1 MSARERTVGQV
12 AALVGLTVRALHHY
26 DAIGL
31 VSPTC
36 RSAAGYRLYGEA
48 DLRRLQQVLVLR
60 ELGFG
65 LDAVRDLLDA
75 PVARRREA
83 LLAQRATL
91 ERQRAHA
98 DAVLGAIDATLLT
111 LEASTPMN
119 IDTLFEGHDQFRN
132 GEYAQ
137 EAERRWGDTDAW
149 KISRQR
155 TARYTKD
162 DWAKIRA
169 ESDAITDQL
178 LATMQQ
184 GDAADSAH
192 AMALAERHREH
203 IDRWFYPCSHA
214 MHVQVAMFYTGDD
227 RFRAHYDDRAD
238 GLAAYVQ
245 AAVNANA
252 QAHAHD

>member
-1 MSARERTVGQV
+1 MSSRERTVGRI
-12 AALVGLTVRALHHY
+12 AAITGLTVRALHHY

-36 RSAAGYRLYGEA
+36 RSAAGYRLYGED

-65 LDAVRDLLDA
+65 LEAVRELLDA

-91 ERQRAHA
+91 ERQRAHT
-98 DAVLGAIDATLLT
+98 DAVLGAIDATLHSLD
-111 LEASTPMN
+111 ASTPMN
-119 IDTLFEGHDQFRN
+119 IDTLFEGHDRFRN

-149 KISRQR
+149 KISRKR
-155 TARYTKD
+155 TARYTKE

-169 ESDAITDQL
+169 DSDAITDQW
-178 LATMQQ
+178 LAAMQQ
-184 GDAADSAH
+184 GDAADGAR
-192 AMALAERHREH
+192 ATALAERHREH
-203 IDRWFYPCSHA
+203 IERWFYPCSHA
-214 MHVQVAMFYTGDD
+214 MHTQVAVMYTGDE

-252 QAHAHD
+252 AAHG